1 MKILNIYLI
10 FLAVVTDELK
20 YIKDLYY
27 NNFIKN
33 LLICTNTYNFNYL
46 DLYQADGRVY
56 LLNFT
61 LFYDN
66 EIMIL
71 YFAFVGSVSETAT
84 ATSVQ
89 MYSEY
94 IQDSASIRSPGSTI
108 LGSSLGAPSI
118 LSSAHVMKQ
127 TSLSGKPFLTSALN
141 TPYVTADVSTQPVL
155 NGSQVIRSTKA
166 LNQTSVFVSSIPYT
180 SYLLATT
187 TFRSKE
193 NETPNMAA
201 TPRVTKT
208 EKLVNP
214 IPISPSTAAKVN
226 GIESTTT
233 QYERDRMKK
242 LLKGT
247 LNLSVIKL

>member
-1 MKILNIYLI
+1 
-10 FLAVVTDELK
+10 
-20 YIKDLYY
+20 
-27 NNFIKN
+27 
-33 LLICTNTYNFNYL
+33 
-46 DLYQADGRVY
+46 
-56 LLNFT
+56 
-61 LFYDN
+61 
-66 EIMIL
+66 MIL
-71 YFAFVGSVSETAT
+71 YFAFVASVSETAT

-89 MYSEY
+89 RYSES

-118 LSSAHVMKQ
+118 LSSAHVIQQ

-141 TPYVTADVSTQPVL
+141 TPYVSTQPVR
-155 NGSQVIRSTKA
+155 NGSQVIRYTKA

-180 SYLLATT
+180 SYLLAKTT
-187 TFRSKE
+187 TRSKE

-201 TPRVTKT
+201 TPRITKT

-233 QYERDRMKK
+233 HYERDRMKK

-247 LNLSVIKL
+247 LNFVCDKVVVISCPD